1 MTRTEDGDRKTMS
14 SIGSAEAA
22 GVTRD

>member
-22 GVTRD
+22 RVTRD